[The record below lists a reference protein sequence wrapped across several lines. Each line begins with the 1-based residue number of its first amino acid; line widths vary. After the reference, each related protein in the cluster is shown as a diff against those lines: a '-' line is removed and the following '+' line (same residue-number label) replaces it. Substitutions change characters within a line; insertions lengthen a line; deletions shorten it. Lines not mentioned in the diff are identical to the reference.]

1 MHVLPAYQ
9 RRGLGQRLMEEAI
22 LDADK
27 DGSKAYLSASDA
39 GKRLYVKY
47 RFKDLEVKYID
58 FTHLGAI
65 GAPNTTAM
73 MREPQSVRV

>member
-9 RRGLGQRLMEEAI
+9 RLGLGQRLMEEAI

-27 DGSKAYLSASDA
+27 DGAKAFLTASDA

-47 RFKDLEVKYID
+47 GFKDLEVKYVD
-58 FTHLGAI
+58 LTHLGAT
-65 GAPNTTAM
+65 GARNTTAM
-73 MREPQSVRV
+73 AREPQSVRV